1 MTISIVVLTY
11 NRKDSVVELLDHLSA
26 LKPHVAEIIVI
37 DNASE
42 DGTGAAIRS
51 EYDWADYRANAE
63 NLGAVGRSEG
73 MLAARGDIVIT
84 LDDDIFGLT
93 PEDLVHITES
103 FATDDSLG
111 VQNFRVVDYYS
122 DKLCNWVHHCPPSR
136 ADESFETY
144 EITEGAAAFR
154 ATALRQVGAYWPDF
168 FIGHEGPDLAFR
180 LMDAGYAV
188 RYDGSVSVRHKH
200 ESTGRLGWR
209 FYYYD
214 TRNTIWLVARRM
226 SGWMALRS
234 LIVGLGS
241 MAVYSLRDGFTRH
254 WFRAVWDGVR
264 ALPQVMKTR
273 SPMTPRTRAIVDR
286 IDKERPGFLSMVR
299 QRLFAPANRL
309 DG

>member
-1 MTISIVVLTY
+1 MTFSIVVLTY

-26 LKPHVAEIIVI
+26 LRPYVVEIIVV

-51 EYDWADYRANAE
+51 GYGWAHYRANDE

-73 MLAARGDIVIT
+73 MLAAAGDIVIT
-84 LDDDIFGLT
+84 LDDDVFGLT
-93 PEDLVHITES
+93 PQDLDRIAAAFAIDES
-103 FATDDSLG
+103 LA
-111 VQNFRVVDYYS
+111 VQNFRVLDYYS
-122 DKLCNWVHHCPPSR
+122 GNLCNWVHHCPPIR
-136 ADESFETY
+136 ANESFDTY

-154 ATALRQVGAYWPDF
+154 ATALRRVGAYWPEF

-180 LMDAGYAV
+180 MMDAGYAV

-200 ESTGRLGWR
+200 ESTGRLSWR

-234 LIVGLGS
+234 LVVGLGS
-241 MAVYSLRDGFTRH
+241 MAVYSLRDGFARH

-273 SPMTPRTRAIVDR
+273 SPMTPRTRAIVRR
-286 IDKERPGFLSMVR
+286 IDQERPGFLTMIR
-299 QRLFAPANRL
+299 QRLFTPANRL
-309 DG
+309 DA